1 MGSRA
6 ETRTWVGQLK
16 AETPVWA
23 DTEMPSSRFT
33 WTRPTTHIYSYNRE
47 AQNIISSRSA
57 RATSVTANES
67 RSAMTSTSESTMRS
81 SRAASV
87 AATSDNFSGYSGY
100 YGRQLAQIM
109 QKQGPTAAAA
119 AVPVRE
125 SLRAGYPAPTIYPN
139 KVIAGVASASGSA
152 SASSSTSVVRSTAV
166 STKETTTTESK
177 ISREQVLRAQSE
189 SIEYGKRSKSQ
200 ALRRAEMHA
209 ASSGKD
215 PRHTVLPRSLGDDI
229 CKVVADLL
237 ISPYESKEVNAA
249 KASYAQGR
257 LKVDRMEKQLQNLTD
272 SAMSYKSIYAKSA
285 AQMARE
291 AMEACEQEAASS
303 KKVRRTVVEES
314 SRRVAAA

>member
-6 ETRTWVGQLK
+6 KAGKGK
-16 AETPVWA
+16 AEQGTALIVR
-23 DTEMPSSRFT
+23 MPSSRWT

-47 AQNIISSRSA
+47 AQNVLGSRSA
-57 RATSVTANES
+57 RATSVAANES
-67 RSAMTSTSESTMRS
+67 KSTLTSTSESNLRS

-87 AATSDNFSGYSGY
+87 AASTDSFTGYSGY
-100 YGRQLAQIM
+100 YGRQMALIM

-119 AVPVRE
+119 AVPISE
-125 SLRAGYPAPTIYPN
+125 SLRAGSPAPTVYPR
-139 KVIAGVASASGSA
+139 KAIATATASASA
-152 SASSSTSVVRSTAV
+152 SASSASSTAV
-166 STKETTTTESK
+166 SSQQTTTTTESK
-177 ISREQVLRAQSE
+177 LTREQVLKAQSE

-209 ASSGKD
+209 VSSGKD

-229 CKVVADLL
+229 CKVVADLH
-237 ISPYESKEVNAA
+237 ISPYESKEVSAA

-257 LKVDRMEKQLQNLTD
+257 LKVDRMEKQLQSLTD
-272 SAMSYKSIYAKSA
+272 SAMSYKSIYSKSA

>member
-1 MGSRA
+1 M
-6 ETRTWVGQLK
+6 
-16 AETPVWA
+16 
-23 DTEMPSSRFT
+23 
-33 WTRPTTHIYSYNRE
+33 
-47 AQNIISSRSA
+47 SSRSA
-57 RATSVTANES
+57 RATSVAANES
-67 RSAMTSTSESTMRS
+67 RSALTSTSESNVRS

-87 AATSDNFSGYSGY
+87 AASSDSFTGYSGY
-100 YGRQLAQIM
+100 YGRQMALIM

-119 AVPVRE
+119 AVPISE
-125 SLRAGYPAPTIYPN
+125 SLRAGSPAPTVYPR
-139 KVIAGVASASGSA
+139 KASASA
-152 SASSSTSVVRSTAV
+152 SASSASVSRSTAV
-166 STKETTTTESK
+166 STTTTTTESK
-177 ISREQVLRAQSE
+177 LSREQVLKAQSE

-209 ASSGKD
+209 VSSGKD

-229 CKVVADLL
+229 CKVVADLH
-237 ISPYESKEVNAA
+237 ISPYETKEVNAA

-257 LKVDRMEKQLQNLTD
+257 LKVDRMEKQLQCLTD
-272 SAMSYKSIYAKSA
+272 SAMSYKSSYSKSA

>member
-6 ETRTWVGQLK
+6 KAGKGK
-16 AETPVWA
+16 AEQGTAFRLIVR
-23 DTEMPSSRFT
+23 MPSSRWT

-47 AQNIISSRSA
+47 AQNVLSSRSA
-57 RATSVTANES
+57 RATSMAANES
-67 RSAMTSTSESTMRS
+67 KSTLTSTSESNLRS
-81 SRAASV
+81 SRASSV
-87 AATSDNFSGYSGY
+87 AASTDSFTGYSGY
-100 YGRQLAQIM
+100 YGRQMALIM

-119 AVPVRE
+119 AVPISE
-125 SLRAGYPAPTIYPN
+125 SLRAGSPAPTVYPR
-139 KVIAGVASASGSA
+139 KAIATATASASA
-152 SASSSTSVVRSTAV
+152 SASSASVARSTAV
-166 STKETTTTESK
+166 STQQTTTTTTESK
-177 ISREQVLRAQSE
+177 LSREQVLKAQSE

-209 ASSGKD
+209 VSSGKD

-229 CKVVADLL
+229 CKVVADLH

-257 LKVDRMEKQLQNLTD
+257 LKVDRMEKQLQHLTD
-272 SAMSYKSIYAKSA
+272 SAMSA

-314 SRRVAAA
+314 

>member
-1 MGSRA
+1 MGES
-6 ETRTWVGQLK
+6 L
-16 AETPVWA
+16 
-23 DTEMPSSRFT
+23 
-33 WTRPTTHIYSYNRE
+33 
-47 AQNIISSRSA
+47 QNLPPDNSFSMWSA
-57 RATSVTANES
+57 RATSVAANES
-67 RSAMTSTSESTMRS
+67 RSALTSSSESNVRS

-87 AATSDNFSGYSGY
+87 AASADSFSGYSGY
-100 YGRQLAQIM
+100 YGRQMALIM

-119 AVPVRE
+119 AVPISE
-125 SLRAGYPAPTIYPN
+125 SLRAGSPAPTVYPR
-139 KVIAGVASASGSA
+139 KAIATASA
-152 SASSSTSVVRSTAV
+152 SASAASSASVARSTAV
-166 STKETTTTESK
+166 STQETTTTESK
-177 ISREQVLRAQSE
+177 LTREQVLKAQSE

-209 ASSGKD
+209 VSSGKD

-229 CKVVADLL
+229 CKVVADLH
-237 ISPYESKEVNAA
+237 ISPYESKEANAA

-257 LKVDRMEKQLQNLTD
+257 LKVDRMEKQLQHLTD

>member
-1 MGSRA
+1 
-6 ETRTWVGQLK
+6 VQLSK
-16 AETPVWA
+16 VK
-23 DTEMPSSRFT
+23 MPSSRWT

-47 AQNIISSRSA
+47 AQNIMSSRSA
-57 RATSVTANES
+57 RATSVAANES
-67 RSAMTSTSESTMRS
+67 RSALTSTSESNVRS

-87 AATSDNFSGYSGY
+87 AAPSDSFTGYSGY
-100 YGRQLAQIM
+100 YGRQMALIM

-119 AVPVRE
+119 AVPISE
-125 SLRAGYPAPTIYPN
+125 SLRAGSPAPTVYPR
-139 KVIAGVASASGSA
+139 KAIATATASASA
-152 SASSSTSVVRSTAV
+152 SASSASVARSTAV
-166 STKETTTTESK
+166 STQQTTTTTESK
-177 ISREQVLRAQSE
+177 LTREQVLKAQSE

-209 ASSGKD
+209 VSSGKD

-229 CKVVADLL
+229 CKVVADLH
-237 ISPYESKEVNAA
+237 ISPYESKEVSAA

-257 LKVDRMEKQLQNLTD
+257 LKVDRMEKQLQSLTD
-272 SAMSYKSIYAKSA
+272 TAMSYKSIYSKSA

>member
-1 MGSRA
+1 
-6 ETRTWVGQLK
+6 
-16 AETPVWA
+16 
-23 DTEMPSSRFT
+23 MPSSRWT
-33 WTRPTTHIYSYNRE
+33 WTRPTTHIYSYNR
-47 AQNIISSRSA
+47 ST
-57 RATSVTANES
+57 RATSVAANET
-67 RSAMTSTSESTMRS
+67 RSALTSESNVRS

-87 AATSDNFSGYSGY
+87 AASSDSFAGYSGY
-100 YGRQLAQIM
+100 YGRQMALIM

-119 AVPVRE
+119 AVPISE
-125 SLRAGYPAPTIYPN
+125 SLRAGSPAPTVYPR
-139 KVIAGVASASGSA
+139 KAIATATASASA
-152 SASSSTSVVRSTAV
+152 SASSASVARSTAV
-166 STKETTTTESK
+166 STAVSTTTTTTESK
-177 ISREQVLRAQSE
+177 LSRGQVLKAQSE

-209 ASSGKD
+209 VSSGKD

-229 CKVVADLL
+229 CKVVADLH

-257 LKVDRMEKQLQNLTD
+257 LKVDRMEKQLQSLTD

-285 AQMARE
+285 HQMARE

>member
-1 MGSRA
+1 MGVEQRQRSA
-6 ETRTWVGQLK
+6 EQQRPLSSCQKSKVK
-16 AETPVWA
+16 
-23 DTEMPSSRFT
+23 MPSSRWT

-47 AQNIISSRSA
+47 AQNIMSSRSA
-57 RATSVTANES
+57 RATSVAANES
-67 RSAMTSTSESTMRS
+67 RSALTSTSESNVRS

-87 AATSDNFSGYSGY
+87 AASSDSFTGYSGY
-100 YGRQLAQIM
+100 YGRQMALIM

-119 AVPVRE
+119 AVPISE
-125 SLRAGYPAPTIYPN
+125 SLRAGSPAPTVYPR
-139 KVIAGVASASGSA
+139 KASATTSA
-152 SASSSTSVVRSTAV
+152 SASSAAVSRSTAV
-166 STKETTTTESK
+166 SNTTTTESK
-177 ISREQVLRAQSE
+177 LSREQVLKAQSE

-209 ASSGKD
+209 VSSGKD

-229 CKVVADLL
+229 CKVVADLH
-237 ISPYESKEVNAA
+237 ISPYETKEVNAA

-257 LKVDRMEKQLQNLTD
+257 LKVDRMEKQLQCLTD
-272 SAMSYKSIYAKSA
+272 SAMSYKSSYTKSA

-291 AMEACEQEAASS
+291 ALEACEQEAASS

>member
-1 MGSRA
+1 MGSQA
-6 ETRTWVGQLK
+6 EAGKGK
-16 AETPVWA
+16 AEQGTAFRLIVK
-23 DTEMPSSRFT
+23 MPSSRWT

-47 AQNIISSRSA
+47 AQNVLSSRSA
-57 RATSVTANES
+57 RATSVAANES
-67 RSAMTSTSESTMRS
+67 KSTLASTSESNVRS

-87 AATSDNFSGYSGY
+87 AASTDSFTGYSGY
-100 YGRQLAQIM
+100 YGRQMALIM

-119 AVPVRE
+119 AVPISE
-125 SLRAGYPAPTIYPN
+125 SLRAGSPAPTIYP
-139 KVIAGVASASGSA
+139 KKATSACASATTASAS
-152 SASSSTSVVRSTAV
+152 RSTAI
-166 STKETTTTESK
+166 STKETTTTETK
-177 ISREQVLRAQSE
+177 LTREQVLKAQSE

-200 ALRRAEMHA
+200 ALRRAESHA
-209 ASSGKD
+209 VSSGKD

-229 CKVVADLL
+229 CKVVADLH

-257 LKVDRMEKQLQNLTD
+257 LKVDRMEKQLQHLTD

>member
-6 ETRTWVGQLK
+6 ETRTWVGQRK
-16 AETPVWA
+16 EETPVWA

-57 RATSVTANES
+57 RATSVAANES

-87 AATSDNFSGYSGY
+87 VATSDNFSGYSGY
-100 YGRQLAQIM
+100 HGRQLAQIM

-125 SLRAGYPAPTIYPN
+125 SLRAGSPAPTIYPN
-139 KVIAGVASASGSA
+139 KAVASASGSA
-152 SASSSTSVVRSTAV
+152 SASSSTSVARSTAV

-189 SIEYGKRSKSQ
+189 SIEYGKRSKSI
-200 ALRRAEMHA
+200 H
-209 ASSGKD
+209 G
-215 PRHTVLPRSLGDDI
+215 P
-229 CKVVADLL
+229 
-237 ISPYESKEVNAA
+237 
-249 KASYAQGR
+249 
-257 LKVDRMEKQLQNLTD
+257 
-272 SAMSYKSIYAKSA
+272 
-285 AQMARE
+285 
-291 AMEACEQEAASS
+291 
-303 KKVRRTVVEES
+303 
-314 SRRVAAA
+314 

>member
-1 MGSRA
+1 MGSLA
-6 ETRTWVGQLK
+6 EAGKGK
-16 AETPVWA
+16 AEQGTALQLIVR
-23 DTEMPSSRFT
+23 MPSSRWT

-47 AQNIISSRSA
+47 AQNVLSSRRA
-57 RATSVTANES
+57 RATSVAANES
-67 RSAMTSTSESTMRS
+67 KSTLASTSESNLRS
-81 SRAASV
+81 SRASSV
-87 AATSDNFSGYSGY
+87 AASTDSFTGYSGY
-100 YGRQLAQIM
+100 YGRQMALIM

-119 AVPVRE
+119 AVPISE
-125 SLRAGYPAPTIYPN
+125 SLRAGSPAPTVYPR
-139 KVIAGVASASGSA
+139 KASATASASA
-152 SASSSTSVVRSTAV
+152 SASSAAVSRSTAV
-166 STKETTTTESK
+166 STTTTTTESK
-177 ISREQVLRAQSE
+177 LSREQVLKAQLE
-189 SIEYGKRSKSQ
+189 YIEYGKRSKSQ

-209 ASSGKD
+209 VSSGKD

-229 CKVVADLL
+229 CKVVADLH

-257 LKVDRMEKQLQNLTD
+257 LKVDRMEKQLQSLTD

-285 AQMARE
+285 HQMARE

>member
-6 ETRTWVGQLK
+6 EAGKGK
-16 AETPVWA
+16 AEQGTALRLIVR
-23 DTEMPSSRFT
+23 MPSSRWT

-47 AQNIISSRSA
+47 AQNVLSSRSA
-57 RATSVTANES
+57 RATPVAANES
-67 RSAMTSTSESTMRS
+67 KSTLTSTSESNLRS

-87 AATSDNFSGYSGY
+87 AASTDSFTGYSGY
-100 YGRQLAQIM
+100 YGRQMALIM

-119 AVPVRE
+119 AVPISE
-125 SLRAGYPAPTIYPN
+125 SLRAGSPAPTIYP
-139 KVIAGVASASGSA
+139 KKAATSASATTASAS
-152 SASSSTSVVRSTAV
+152 RSTAI
-166 STKETTTTESK
+166 STKETTTETK
-177 ISREQVLRAQSE
+177 LTREQVLKAQSE

-209 ASSGKD
+209 VSSGKD

-229 CKVVADLL
+229 CKVVADLH

-257 LKVDRMEKQLQNLTD
+257 LKVDRMEKQLQHLTD

>member
-1 MGSRA
+1 
-6 ETRTWVGQLK
+6 
-16 AETPVWA
+16 
-23 DTEMPSSRFT
+23 MPSSRFT

-57 RATSVTANES
+57 RATSVAANES

-125 SLRAGYPAPTIYPN
+125 SLRAGSPAPTIYPN
-139 KVIAGVASASGSA
+139 KAVASAR
-152 SASSSTSVVRSTAV
+152 ASSSTSVARSTAV

-229 CKVVADLL
+229 CKVVADLH

-257 LKVDRMEKQLQNLTD
+257 LKVDRMEKQLQHLTD

>member
-1 MGSRA
+1 
-6 ETRTWVGQLK
+6 VQLSK
-16 AETPVWA
+16 VK
-23 DTEMPSSRFT
+23 MPSSRWT

-47 AQNIISSRSA
+47 AQNIMSSRSA
-57 RATSVTANES
+57 RATSVAANES
-67 RSAMTSTSESTMRS
+67 RSALTSTSESNVRS

-87 AATSDNFSGYSGY
+87 AASSDSFTGYSGY
-100 YGRQLAQIM
+100 YGRQMALIM

-119 AVPVRE
+119 AVPISE
-125 SLRAGYPAPTIYPN
+125 SLRAGSPAPTVYPR
-139 KVIAGVASASGSA
+139 KASASASA
-152 SASSSTSVVRSTAV
+152 SASSAAVSRSTAV
-166 STKETTTTESK
+166 STTTTTTESK
-177 ISREQVLRAQSE
+177 LSREQVLKAQSE

-209 ASSGKD
+209 VSSGKD

-229 CKVVADLL
+229 CKVVADLH
-237 ISPYESKEVNAA
+237 ISPYETKEVNAA

-257 LKVDRMEKQLQNLTD
+257 LKVDRMEKQLQCLTD
-272 SAMSYKSIYAKSA
+272 SAMSYKSSYSKSA

>member
-6 ETRTWVGQLK
+6 ETRTWVGQRK
-16 AETPVWA
+16 TETPVVWA

-57 RATSVTANES
+57 RATSVAANES

-125 SLRAGYPAPTIYPN
+125 SLRAGSPAPTIYPN
-139 KVIAGVASASGSA
+139 KAVASASGSA
-152 SASSSTSVVRSTAV
+152 SSSTSVARSTAV

-177 ISREQVLRAQSE
+177 ISRE
-189 SIEYGKRSKSQ
+189 
-200 ALRRAEMHA
+200 
-209 ASSGKD
+209 
-215 PRHTVLPRSLGDDI
+215 
-229 CKVVADLL
+229 
-237 ISPYESKEVNAA
+237 
-249 KASYAQGR
+249 
-257 LKVDRMEKQLQNLTD
+257 
-272 SAMSYKSIYAKSA
+272 
-285 AQMARE
+285 
-291 AMEACEQEAASS
+291 
-303 KKVRRTVVEES
+303 
-314 SRRVAAA
+314 

>member
-6 ETRTWVGQLK
+6 ETRTWVGQRK
-16 AETPVWA
+16 AETPVWT

-57 RATSVTANES
+57 RATSVAANES
-67 RSAMTSTSESTMRS
+67 RSAMTSTSESKMRS

-109 QKQGPTAAAA
+109 QKQGPTAAA
-119 AVPVRE
+119 VPVRE
-125 SLRAGYPAPTIYPN
+125 SLRAGSPAPTIYPN
-139 KVIAGVASASGSA
+139 KAVASASGSA
-152 SASSSTSVVRSTAV
+152 SASSSTSVARSTAV

-229 CKVVADLL
+229 CKVVADLH

-257 LKVDRMEKQLQNLTD
+257 LKVDRMEKQLQHLTD

-291 AMEACEQEAASS
+291 AMEACEQEA
-303 KKVRRTVVEES
+303 
-314 SRRVAAA
+314 

>member
-1 MGSRA
+1 MGVEQRQRSA
-6 ETRTWVGQLK
+6 EQQRPLSSCQKSTVK
-16 AETPVWA
+16 
-23 DTEMPSSRFT
+23 MPSSRWT

-47 AQNIISSRSA
+47 AQNILSSRSA
-57 RATSVTANES
+57 RATSVAANES
-67 RSAMTSTSESTMRS
+67 RSTMTSTSESNVRS

-87 AATSDNFSGYSGY
+87 AASSDSFSGYSGY
-100 YGRQLAQIM
+100 YGRQMALIM

-119 AVPVRE
+119 AVPISE
-125 SLRAGYPAPTIYPN
+125 SLRAGSPAPTVYPR
-139 KVIAGVASASGSA
+139 KAIATASASA
-152 SASSSTSVVRSTAV
+152 SASSASSTAV
-166 STKETTTTESK
+166 STQQTTTTTESK
-177 ISREQVLRAQSE
+177 LTREQVLKAQSE

-209 ASSGKD
+209 VSSGKD

-229 CKVVADLL
+229 CKVVADLH

-257 LKVDRMEKQLQNLTD
+257 LKVDRMEKQLQSLTD

-285 AQMARE
+285 TQMARE

-314 SRRVAAA
+314 SRRVAAASN

>member
-6 ETRTWVGQLK
+6 EAGRGEAEQLE
-16 AETPVWA
+16 AAVNNQQSIVN
-23 DTEMPSSRFT
+23 MPSSRWT

-47 AQNIISSRSA
+47 AQNILGSRSA
-57 RATSVTANES
+57 RATSVAATES
-67 RSAMTSTSESTMRS
+67 RSALTSTSESNVRS

-87 AATSDNFSGYSGY
+87 AASSDSFQGYSGY
-100 YGRQLAQIM
+100 YGRQMALIM

-119 AVPVRE
+119 AVPISE
-125 SLRAGYPAPTIYPN
+125 SLRAGSPAPTVYPR
-139 KVIAGVASASGSA
+139 KAIASA
-152 SASSSTSVVRSTAV
+152 SASSSSMAARSTAV
-166 STKETTTTESK
+166 STQQTTTIESK
-177 ISREQVLRAQSE
+177 LTREQVMKAQSE

-209 ASSGKD
+209 VSSGKD

-229 CKVVADLL
+229 CKVVADLH

-257 LKVDRMEKQLQNLTD
+257 LKVDRMEKQLQCLTD
-272 SAMSYKSIYAKSA
+272 SAMSYKSSYSKSA
-285 AQMARE
+285 SQMARE

-303 KKVRRTVVEES
+303 
-314 SRRVAAA
+314 

>member
-1 MGSRA
+1 
-6 ETRTWVGQLK
+6 VQLSK
-16 AETPVWA
+16 VK
-23 DTEMPSSRFT
+23 MPSSRWT

-47 AQNIISSRSA
+47 AQNIMSSRSA
-57 RATSVTANES
+57 RATSVAANES
-67 RSAMTSTSESTMRS
+67 RSALTSTSESNVRS

-87 AATSDNFSGYSGY
+87 AASSDSFSGYSGY
-100 YGRQLAQIM
+100 YGRQMALIM

-119 AVPVRE
+119 AVPISE
-125 SLRAGYPAPTIYPN
+125 SLRAGSPAPTVYPR
-139 KVIAGVASASGSA
+139 KAIATASASA
-152 SASSSTSVVRSTAV
+152 SASSASSTAV
-166 STKETTTTESK
+166 STQQTTTTTESK
-177 ISREQVLRAQSE
+177 LTREQVLKAQSE

-209 ASSGKD
+209 VSSGKD

-229 CKVVADLL
+229 CKVVADLH

-257 LKVDRMEKQLQNLTD
+257 LKVDRMEKQLQSLTD
-272 SAMSYKSIYAKSA
+272 TAMSYKSIYSKSA

>member
-6 ETRTWVGQLK
+6 ETRTWVGQRK

-57 RATSVTANES
+57 RATSVAANES
-67 RSAMTSTSESTMRS
+67 RSAMASTSESTMRS

-87 AATSDNFSGYSGY
+87 AASSENFSGYSGY

-125 SLRAGYPAPTIYPN
+125 SLRAGSPAPTIYPN
-139 KVIAGVASASGSA
+139 KAIASASGSA
-152 SASSSTSVVRSTAV
+152 SASSSTSTSVARSTAV

-229 CKVVADLL
+229 CKVVADLH

-257 LKVDRMEKQLQNLTD
+257 LKVDRMEKQLQHLTD

>member
-1 MGSRA
+1 
-6 ETRTWVGQLK
+6 VQLSK
-16 AETPVWA
+16 VK
-23 DTEMPSSRFT
+23 MPSSRWT

-47 AQNIISSRSA
+47 AQNIMSSRSA
-57 RATSVTANES
+57 RATSVAANES
-67 RSAMTSTSESTMRS
+67 RSALTSTSESNVRS

-87 AATSDNFSGYSGY
+87 AASSDSFSGYSGY
-100 YGRQLAQIM
+100 YGRQMALIM

-119 AVPVRE
+119 AVPISE
-125 SLRAGYPAPTIYPN
+125 SLRAGSPAPTVYPR
-139 KVIAGVASASGSA
+139 KAIATATASASA
-152 SASSSTSVVRSTAV
+152 SASSASVARSTAV
-166 STKETTTTESK
+166 STQQTTTTTESK
-177 ISREQVLRAQSE
+177 LTREQVLKAQSE

-209 ASSGKD
+209 VSSGKD

-229 CKVVADLL
+229 CKVVADLH

-257 LKVDRMEKQLQNLTD
+257 LKVDRMEKQLQSVTD
-272 SAMSYKSIYAKSA
+272 SAMAYKSIYAKSA
-285 AQMARE
+285 KQMAKE

>member
-6 ETRTWVGQLK
+6 ETGTWVGQRK

-57 RATSVTANES
+57 RATSVAASES

-125 SLRAGYPAPTIYPN
+125 SLRAGSPAPTIYPN
-139 KVIAGVASASGSA
+139 KAVERTQGIQFCQGAS
-152 SASSSTSVVRSTAV
+152 
-166 STKETTTTESK
+166 E
-177 ISREQVLRAQSE
+177 
-189 SIEYGKRSKSQ
+189 
-200 ALRRAEMHA
+200 
-209 ASSGKD
+209 
-215 PRHTVLPRSLGDDI
+215 
-229 CKVVADLL
+229 
-237 ISPYESKEVNAA
+237 
-249 KASYAQGR
+249 
-257 LKVDRMEKQLQNLTD
+257 
-272 SAMSYKSIYAKSA
+272 
-285 AQMARE
+285 
-291 AMEACEQEAASS
+291 
-303 KKVRRTVVEES
+303 
-314 SRRVAAA
+314 

>member
-1 MGSRA
+1 MGES
-6 ETRTWVGQLK
+6 L
-16 AETPVWA
+16 
-23 DTEMPSSRFT
+23 
-33 WTRPTTHIYSYNRE
+33 
-47 AQNIISSRSA
+47 QNLPPDNSFSMWSA
-57 RATSVTANES
+57 RATSVAANES
-67 RSAMTSTSESTMRS
+67 RSALTSTSESNVRS

-87 AATSDNFSGYSGY
+87 AASADSFAGYSGY
-100 YGRQLAQIM
+100 YGRQMALIM

-119 AVPVRE
+119 AVPISE
-125 SLRAGYPAPTIYPN
+125 SLRAGSPAPTVYPR
-139 KVIAGVASASGSA
+139 KATASATASGS
-152 SASSSTSVVRSTAV
+152 SASVQARSTAV
-166 STKETTTTESK
+166 STQETTTTESK
-177 ISREQVLRAQSE
+177 VTREQVLKAQSE

-209 ASSGKD
+209 VGSGKD

-229 CKVVADLL
+229 CKVVADLH

-257 LKVDRMEKQLQNLTD
+257 LKVDRMEKQLQHLTD

-285 AQMARE
+285 KQMARE